1 MQKGVNLVSLLLLGW
16 AWTLQGVPVLPEPHY
31 QAQKNFDLSRFLGSW
46 YEVAVVSTCPRY
58 MQRHKADPTITQVDL
73 QNGTEGTVKV
83 TATVHRQV
91 NGTCSQESTDYGLTD
106 TPGRF
111 FYHVAQYGVD
121 VHSYV
126 VHTNYDEYANII
138 MLTTNKSS
146 GANTTIVRLH
156 SRTMDVTDTVLDEF
170 KKLVRQ
176 QGISDDTIIIKQ
188 KKSDCV
194 PGVKV
199 TEPTTRPQV
208 PAARAGAGAGAG
220 VADCGAPPHTGQCA
234 AIQQR
239 YYYNSSSMSCEVFN
253 YGGCQHNGNN
263 FHTERDCLQACRTD
277 AACLL
282 PLVTH
287 NCTGKSPVWVFNS
300 TSSVCVALKQDICQ
314 GNGNKFNSKSEC
326 EQLCKGEFLEVN

>member
-199 TEPTTRPQV
+199 TEPTTRPQKSKRMV
-208 PAARAGAGAGAG
+208 LRSVLEEDGSGFSHNY
-220 VADCGAPPHTGQCA
+220 AD
-234 AIQQR
+234 
-239 YYYNSSSMSCEVFN
+239 
-253 YGGCQHNGNN
+253 YGIFQ
-263 FHTERDCLQACRTD
+263 D

-326 EQLCKGEFLEVN
+326 EQLCSTL